1 MNKQTQKKVHFSI
14 GQAVNKNYYNLCLAV
29 LQRAEQD
36 KKGCSVLYRGSKK
49 SMTNE
54 IETARQS
61 AEVFFNNSFM
71 FNLIKEYVSLY
82 RKTACKNTVDNL
94 LTGDW
99 KIIIFS
105 VSKKDNLKKILQVI
119 FFKLFIKQ
127 LFNLFN

>member
-1 MNKQTQKKVHFSI
+1 MKTKQTQKKVHFST
-14 GQAVNKNYYNLCLAV
+14 GRALNKNYYNLCLAV

-36 KKGCSVLYRGSKK
+36 RKGCSVLYRYSKRQ
-49 SMTNE
+49 MLNE

-94 LTGDW
+94 LTGD
-99 KIIIFS
+99 
-105 VSKKDNLKKILQVI
+105 
-119 FFKLFIKQ
+119 
-127 LFNLFN
+127 